1 MEAGSKIKV
10 SAGPHSLE
18 GSRGRP
24 FLASSKLVRLL
35 ASLPVLGSYV
45 QRPQPPP
52 LSSLGILP
60 VSVCLWS
67 HSSLL
72 MKLPVVGL
80 GPTPILY
87 DHIWIQSHM
96 QRPHFQIRSQ
106 SQVLGVRASVCFLG
120 GHNSTHN
127 ITPVP
132 TRTTRLFYFKRTFQA
147 MGKAKPQ
154 GLREKLA
161 WRSPVTKAGGRWG

>member
-1 MEAGSKIKV
+1 MALHPYEFPRAAETNHHKFGDFKMEAGSKIKV

-87 DHIWIQSHM
+87 DHI
-96 QRPHFQIRSQ
+96 
-106 SQVLGVRASVCFLG
+106 
-120 GHNSTHN
+120 
-127 ITPVP
+127 
-132 TRTTRLFYFKRTFQA
+132 
-147 MGKAKPQ
+147 
-154 GLREKLA
+154 
-161 WRSPVTKAGGRWG
+161 